1 MDPRHKACGDASIG
15 GMESAVSP
23 LFLDTVI
30 TPHRSLPKR
39 GLFLLIGLLVTV
51 NLTLATVFVSM
62 GAPPVPIFLGLD
74 VLGVCIAF
82 WVSYRQAHR
91 VERVQVGVEQ
101 VRVLREQGRRRRL
114 LWATPTAFTRVRL
127 DAPGEHEASVRLS
140 LSGREMTVGG
150 QLSIP
155 ERRSLFHAID
165 DAIRQAR
172 RFRYPSA

>member
-1 MDPRHKACGDASIG
+1 MDASTT
-15 GMESAVSP
+15 SP

-39 GLFLLIGLLVTV
+39 GLFLLIGLLVVV
-51 NLTLATVFVSM
+51 NLGLAIVFVSL
-62 GAPPVPIFLGLD
+62 GAPPVPVFLGLD

-82 WVSYRQAHR
+82 RVSYQQAR
-91 VERVQVGVEQ
+91 RMERVQIGVDQ
-101 VRVLREQGRRRRL
+101 VRVLREYGRRRQL

-127 DAPGEHEASVRLS
+127 DCPGEHEASVRLA
-140 LSGREMTVGG
+140 LSGREITVGG

-155 ERRSLFHAID
+155 ERRSLFHAIN

-172 RFRYPSA
+172 GFRYPSA